1 MAYDD
6 DKSPAGDDPW
16 AGLEADSQ
24 PGSEP
29 DFTFSFDD
37 DAAADDQALNEL
49 MAEEPAAEQPVASEP
64 PVADPFAEESQAE
77 ELVAEAIGFGA
88 PDAALDAAGDAALDA
103 LLDDGLEAAADPA
116 LDSLLAAEAPQED
129 DDAGHPDV
137 IPAADVFAGAA
148 SEGPADADIDDW
160 LNGPADA
167 EATASSVL
175 GSGVFHEPN
184 DDGGEFPDFG
194 AGESSVNIGTGTS
207 GIASPSGIAALSGNE
222 MFGESEPASAGDE
235 IDPFAGLT
243 AEGGDDW
250 PAMEA
255 GDAPEIAG
263 ATGDASDGD
272 DMFSF
277 MGQTDSAEGHAAAAE
292 ADLPADTEATADDF
306 ASGFGVGAGAAV
318 AGGAAATAAGG
329 DDAKRGPTPKKRPAP
344 PRKKKPSVI
353 GQLVGVVLGGA
364 MAIPVTMAILI
375 WGFGRDPFNL
385 TPMLPDS
392 VAFLLPAKFRPAGS
406 STIPN
411 APSLDDIVGTPAGND
426 GEAALPNAADLTTT
440 EPPTSPVEPEPTDVA
455 VVDPAAPPAA
465 GESADDPLMN
475 LLDETGTSPPPAPPA
490 PVEPPAPPEPEPLDL
505 EKLGAAVAEATAA
518 LEAVAAVED
527 PADPVRKRLL
537 AKWYR
542 SLAGYAEELAALERL
557 ATETSRP
564 FEPAI
569 EQADAIRAGLADH
582 PQLLAEL
589 SRLTRDWIAYA
600 KRPSDGVVTPATF
613 VGARR
618 VGPYWRS
625 QVSLAATD
633 TKPAFEMVVLT
644 RTEPSVAPGDE
655 VVITG
660 LAVDDNVVWA
670 SELKPAA
677 ARTGFPGL

>member
-37 DAAADDQALNEL
+37 DAAADGQALNEL

-88 PDAALDAAGDAALDA
+88 ADAALDPAGDAALDA

-148 SEGPADADIDDW
+148 AEGPADADIDDW
-160 LNGPADA
+160 LNEPANA
-167 EATASSVL
+167 EASASSVL
-175 GSGVFHEPN
+175 GSSVFHQSPEE
-184 DDGGEFPDFG
+184 GGEMPDFA
-194 AGESSVNIGTGTS
+194 AGESTVNIGTGTS
-207 GIASPSGIAALSGNE
+207 GIVSPSGIAALSGND
-222 MFGESEPASAGDE
+222 MFGEPEPPAAGEE

-255 GDAPEIAG
+255 GEAPESAG
-263 ATGDASDGD
+263 ATAAASDSD

-277 MGQTDSAEGHAAAAE
+277 MGQADSADDQEAALEAGLPAE
-292 ADLPADTEATADDF
+292 ATVDEF
-306 ASGFGVGAGAAV
+306 ASGFGLGAGAAV
-318 AGGAAATAAGG
+318 AGGAAATAAAG
-329 DDAKRGPTPKKRPAP
+329 DDAKRGPTVKKRPAP

-475 LLDETGTSPPPAPPA
+475 LLDETGTATPSPAA
-490 PVEPPAPPEPEPLDL
+490 VEPPAPPEPEPLDL
-505 EKLGAAVAEATAA
+505 EKLGAVVAESTAA

-569 EQADAIRAGLADH
+569 EQGDAIRAGLADH

-670 SELKPAA
+670 SELKAA
-677 ARTGFPGL
+677 AAGTGFPGL

>member
-1 MAYDD
+1 MARDND
-6 DKSPAGDDPW
+6 NPPAGDDPW

-37 DAAADDQALNEL
+37 DAAADGPALDAL
-49 MAEEPAAEQPVASEP
+49 MAEEPAVERPDASEP
-64 PVADPFAEESQAE
+64 RVADPLAE

-88 PDAALDAAGDAALDA
+88 SDSAPDAAIDS
-103 LLDDGLEAAADPA
+103 LLEEGLEAAADPA
-116 LDSLLAAEAPQED
+116 LDSLLDAEAPQED

-137 IPAADVFAGAA
+137 IPSADAFAGAA
-148 SEGPADADIDDW
+148 AEGPADADIDDW
-160 LNGPADA
+160 LNGPVDA
-167 EATASSVL
+167 ETSASSVL
-175 GSGVFHEPN
+175 GSGVFHQSHE
-184 DDGGEFPDFG
+184 DGGEMPDFA
-194 AGESSVNIGTGTS
+194 AGDSTVNIGTGTS
-207 GIASPSGIAALSGNE
+207 GIGSPSGVASPSE
-222 MFGESEPASAGDE
+222 DDMFGEAEPAAAGDE
-235 IDPFAGLT
+235 AAADGELDPFAGLT

-250 PAMEA
+250 PAAMESS
-255 GDAPEIAG
+255 DAAEDAG
-263 ATGDASDGD
+263 AAAAATDD

-277 MGQTDSAEGHAAAAE
+277 MGQAE
-292 ADLPADTEATADDF
+292 PADGQEAAPEAELPDDGEATAADF
-306 ASGFGVGAGAAV
+306 ASGFDMGAGAAAAGV
-318 AGGAAATAAGG
+318 AVATAAGG
-329 DDAKRGPTPKKRPAP
+329 DEAKRGPAPKRRPAP

-353 GQLVGVVLGGA
+353 GQLIGVVLGGA

-406 STIPN
+406 DTLSKV
-411 APSLDDIVGTPAGND
+411 PSLDDIVGAAPAND
-426 GEAALPNAADLTTT
+426 GEAALPSAADLTPA
-440 EPPTSPVEPEPTDVA
+440 EPPTSPVEPEPTDVTA
-455 VVDPAAPPAA
+455 VDPAAAPA
-465 GESADDPLMN
+465 ADDPLMN
-475 LLDETGTSPPPAPPA
+475 LLDETGTAPPPAPPA
-490 PVEPPAPPEPEPLDL
+490 PVEPPSPPEPEPLDL
-505 EKLGAAVAEATAA
+505 EKLAAAVAESTAA
-518 LEAVAAVED
+518 LEAVAAVDD

-542 SLAGYAEELAALERL
+542 SLAGYAEELASLERL
-557 ATETSRP
+557 ATETGRP
-564 FEPAI
+564 FEPAV
-569 EQADAIRAGLADH
+569 EQGDAIRAGLADH

-633 TKPAFEMVVLT
+633 TKPAVEMVVLT
-644 RTEPSVAPGDE
+644 RTEPAVAPGDA

-677 ARTGFPGL
+677 AGTGFPGL

>member
-1 MAYDD
+1 MAHDD
-6 DKSPAGDDPW
+6 DKPEAGDDPW

-24 PGSEP
+24 PGAEP

-37 DAAADDQALNEL
+37 DAAAGQAVNEP
-49 MAEEPAAEQPVASEP
+49 MADGPAAEQPVASDP
-64 PVADPFAEESQAE
+64 AVTNPFAEEAQAE
-77 ELVAEAIGFGA
+77 EPAVDAIGFGS
-88 PDAALDAAGDAALDA
+88 PDAALDA
-103 LLDDGLEAAADPA
+103 LLDDGLEATSDPAIDPFPAADPP
-116 LDSLLAAEAPQED
+116 LED
-129 DDAGHPDV
+129 QDAGHPDV
-137 IPAADVFAGAA
+137 IPSANVFAGAA
-148 SEGPADADIDDW
+148 ADGPADADIDDW

-167 EATASSVL
+167 SASSVL
-175 GSGVFHEPN
+175 GSGVFHQSPEE
-184 DDGGEFPDFG
+184 GGEIPDFA
-194 AGESSVNIGTGTS
+194 AGESTVNIGTGTS
-207 GIASPSGIAALSGNE
+207 GIASPSDLAALSGNE
-222 MFGESEPASAGDE
+222 MFGESEPAAAGDE

-255 GDAPEIAG
+255 GDAPESAG
-263 ATGDASDGD
+263 ATAAASDGD

-277 MGQTDSAEGHAAAAE
+277 MGQADSAEGHEAAAE
-292 ADLPADTEATADDF
+292 ADMPADTEATADDF
-306 ASGFGVGAGAAV
+306 ASGFGVGAGAAAAGV
-318 AGGAAATAAGG
+318 ATASAAGG
-329 DDAKRGPTPKKRPAP
+329 DDASRGRSPKKRPAP

-440 EPPTSPVEPEPTDVA
+440 EPPTTPIEPEPTDVA

-465 GESADDPLMN
+465 DESADDPLMN
-475 LLDETGTSPPPAPPA
+475 LLDETGTATPQPAA
-490 PVEPPAPPEPEPLDL
+490 VEPPAPPEPEPLDL
-505 EKLGAAVAEATAA
+505 EKLGAVVAESTAA
-518 LEAVAAVED
+518 LEAVAAVDD

-557 ATETSRP
+557 ATETNRP
-564 FEPAI
+564 LEPAI
-569 EQADAIRAGLADH
+569 EHGDAIRAGLADH
-582 PQLLAEL
+582 PRLVAEL

-644 RTEPSVAPGDE
+644 RAEPAVAPGDE

-670 SELKPAA
+670 SEVKPVAA
-677 ARTGFPGL
+677 GASFPGL

>member
-1 MAYDD
+1 MAHDD

-16 AGLEADSQ
+16 AGLEADIQ

-37 DAAADDQALNEL
+37 DAAADGQAFDEL
-49 MAEEPAAEQPVASEP
+49 MTEEPAAEQPVASEP
-64 PVADPFAEESQAE
+64 PVTDPFAEEAQAE
-77 ELVAEAIGFGA
+77 ELVAETIGFGA
-88 PDAALDAAGDAALDA
+88 PDAALDAADDAALDA
-103 LLDDGLEAAADPA
+103 LLDDGLEAAADPS

-148 SEGPADADIDDW
+148 AEGPADADIDDW

-175 GSGVFHEPN
+175 GSGVFHDPKE
-184 DDGGEFPDFG
+184 DGEEFPDFG

-207 GIASPSGIAALSGNE
+207 GIASPSDIAALSGNE
-222 MFGESEPASAGDE
+222 MFGESEPAAAGDE

-255 GDAPEIAG
+255 GDAPESAAG
-263 ATGDASDGD
+263 ATAPESDGD

-277 MGQTDSAEGHAAAAE
+277 MGQADPADGQEAAAE
-292 ADLPADTEATADDF
+292 ADLPADAEATADDF
-306 ASGFGVGAGAAV
+306 ASGFGVGAGAAA
-318 AGGAAATAAGG
+318 AGVAAATAAGG

-385 TPMLPDS
+385 TPMMPDS

-406 STIPN
+406 DTLSKV
-411 APSLDDIVGTPAGND
+411 PSLDDIVGTPAGD
-426 GEAALPNAADLTTT
+426 DSEAALPNAADLTTT

-465 GESADDPLMN
+465 NESTDDPLMN
-475 LLDETGTSPPPAPPA
+475 LLDETGTATPPPAA
-490 PVEPPAPPEPEPLDL
+490 VEPPAPPEPEPLDL
-505 EKLGAAVAEATAA
+505 EKLGAVVAESTAA
-518 LEAVAAVED
+518 LEAVAAVDD

-569 EQADAIRAGLADH
+569 EQGDAIRAGLADH

-677 ARTGFPGL
+677 AGTGFPGL